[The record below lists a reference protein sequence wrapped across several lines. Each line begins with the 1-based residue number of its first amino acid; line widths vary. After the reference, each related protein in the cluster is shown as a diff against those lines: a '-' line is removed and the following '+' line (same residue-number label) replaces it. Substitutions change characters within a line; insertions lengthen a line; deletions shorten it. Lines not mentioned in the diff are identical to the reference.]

1 MHGLTHYDALQ
12 KFKVMY
18 SPSST
23 ISVFICNMHVKST
36 HSIIFS
42 FQQAKKG
49 LLTLTVRT
57 SFSTP
62 HSASSY
68 LSPHL
73 CQSLSSSICIT
84 KENSSFSSE
93 STTFSLNA
101 TKPNDRVIMEVSLN
115 KGKFQN

>member
-18 SPSST
+18 SPFRTVSAFT
-23 ISVFICNMHVKST
+23 RNMDVNST
-36 HSIIFS
+36 HSIMIFS

-93 STTFSLNA
+93 SPVFLLNA

-115 KGKFQN
+115 KGKC